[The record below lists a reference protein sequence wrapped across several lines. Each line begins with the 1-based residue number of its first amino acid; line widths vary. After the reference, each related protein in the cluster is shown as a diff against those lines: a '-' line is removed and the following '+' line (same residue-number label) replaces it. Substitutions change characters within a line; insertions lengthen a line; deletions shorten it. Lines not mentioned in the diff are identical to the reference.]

1 MNATFCFLARAAA
14 RPASGVRCAEH
25 GTARLGIAL
34 RPAAAWTTTPPLAP
48 RPTLFSHS
56 SLAWRKVPCNLR
68 SSRSV
73 FRGATCAAASD
84 STVKL
89 AVEGMMCGGCV
100 SSVTAALEGHPGV
113 KISMY
118 GQQTRAL
125 QQGHPGVKSVKV
137 SLETSIAEVELKD
150 SSDKDSAVAALCKAV
165 SEAGFEA
172 KSA

>member
-113 KISMY
+113 K
-118 GQQTRAL
+118 
-125 QQGHPGVKSVKV
+125 SVKV